1 MIPRQLPINH
11 RVRATLTLQA
21 VTRATRFTPPADA
34 HKPVLWVIALGT
46 PAPEQQAL
54 LAHLE
59 TQAET
64 LGYSAGFIE
73 AGTDTQALLG
83 VMKQN
88 FKNDRVLVLNT
99 DAPAEMVDEVNG
111 YLADRSQTLKPAGA
125 ADGFAVATK
134 EAQAWRALD
143 DLPPVASAG
152 PEPWTVAQLES
163 ALSGLNVSGVVGSTP
178 PAGSGVPDD
187 FDLFWQRHQDVAR
200 GIERMKAA
208 GLLSHVS
215 DELASKLVAFEI
227 TMACKIAAV
236 QKRAEANGGFSG

>member
-1 MIPRQLPINH
+1 MISGQFPSNY

-54 LAHLE
+54 LAHFE
-59 TQAET
+59 AQAGA

-83 VMKQN
+83 VMKEN

-99 DAPAEMVDEVNG
+99 DAPAEMVDEVND

-125 ADGFAVATK
+125 AHGIAVATK

-163 ALSGLNVSGVVGSTP
+163 ALSALNVSGVVGSTP

-187 FDLFWQRHQDVAR
+187 FDLIWRHHQDVAR

-227 TMACKIAAV
+227 TMAHRIAKMQQLAD
-236 QKRAEANGGFSG
+236 ANGGFSG